1 MFNRLDIKLL
11 AKTVTLLAASLTM
24 LVACGGGGGGSDTSA
39 DVKRD
44 AHTNQMLLADQG
56 QSTTDKIDTAVAEA
70 SLTSGDAPASVNQ
83 FGHNYGQALQR
94 AWYFYEAQ
102 RSGPLPKHDGDL
114 PFIDPRTG
122 HQLHNGFLANRIPWR
137 GDSGLIDGQDV
148 GLDLTGGWHDAGDHV
163 KFGLPMAF
171 SASFTAWSVLEF
183 REALA
188 QSGQLKHAKDNL
200 RWVAD
205 YFMRAHPEPNVL
217 YGQVGAGA
225 VDHSIWGPPEVMPH
239 VRPAWK
245 IDATQPGADLA
256 AQTAAALA
264 IMSQVFKE
272 DEPAYAAA
280 MLQHAIELYDFAQLA
295 PESRYSNVI
304 TDAQGFYR
312 SVSGPKDDIPF
323 AAAWLYLATKEA
335 RFLHDAEAVYTRIAD
350 RAGHATWTAVWDDVR
365 YAVYVVMAKIYAD
378 PDYARDSL
386 IGSERRDGYF
396 DYDLHARNFFNFWQ
410 HGVPRT
416 PGGMAW
422 LTSWGSARYNTMTSF
437 LALVYRK
444 HLVEQGMY
452 PELQQQYLNF
462 ATEQVNYVLGD
473 NPLGL
478 SYMVGYGD
486 HWVQV
491 AHHRAA
497 HGSSTNNINNPVLPR
512 HVLYGGL
519 AGGPDSQDGYTTS
532 RSAFAMTEVA
542 TDMNAGITGAL
553 AGLVDAYGL
562 AGNEP
567 DANFPPPG
575 PVYDEIFVL
584 ARLKTDS
591 QIATEV
597 EVKVVNESAYPP
609 RESDGLY
616 FRYFVDLSEVF
627 ASGYTIDDITLQ
639 EYWGQ
644 GEGVTLHQ
652 LADSSIFYVEGSF
665 VGVNISPRGT
675 VEKQK
680 TSQFIIRLP
689 WTGNGWDPSND
700 PSFAGLS
707 SAWGI
712 SDKIAIYDDKLPA
725 GEQLI
730 WGVEPEPTEGTIPTV
745 EMTARVKIDSQSG
758 TGYCAT
764 VEVTN
769 DSPIVAAPQ
778 GVMFRLNEDT
788 VLASSWNGAVT
799 RHGDLVDVV
808 YPAWVEPIRPGATQ
822 TEFGFCA
829 TGLDEGQYVTAYLA
843 GDLPT
848 LPPLVLP
855 EPEPTPEPGPTP
867 MPEPEPTP
875 SSELLVSAN
884 LYSVWASG
892 YCARIVINNPTAQA
906 QSLAGVVFRLAADVT
921 MTQSWNGVVSRSGE
935 RVEVVFPSWMN
946 TLAAGATQTN
956 FGFCSSGTAAPSDL
970 VAFAEGE
977 AAPALPASAV
987 PEVLAAVEP
996 QIELEG
1002 SFNVYTSWA
1011 SGYCARVVVSNIGAV
1026 NASVLGLEF
1035 TLPSATAITTSWNGT
1050 VSRSADQ
1057 VNVSY
1062 PAWAHSLA
1070 AGATQSHFGYCA
1082 SSTHVPPTVQVLH

>member
-1 MFNRLDIKLL
+1 MGGRHTTKQIMVALMGVSVGLL
-11 AKTVTLLAASLTM
+11 S
-24 LVACGGGGGGSDTSA
+24 ACGGGGGG
-39 DVKRD
+39 D
-44 AHTNQMLLADQG
+44 AGAPSQQYPIETRAMQ
-56 QSTTDKIDTAVAEA
+56 
-70 SLTSGDAPASVNQ
+70 LTSGGASSASTSSPADSALANETASPVSNQ

-114 PFIDPRTG
+114 PFIHPRTG
-122 HQLHNGFLANRIPWR
+122 QQLHNGFLANRIPWR

-183 REALA
+183 RDALA
-188 QSGQLKHAKDNL
+188 QSGQLKYAKDNL

-217 YGQVGAGA
+217 YGQVGKGSI
-225 VDHSIWGPPEVMPH
+225 DHSIWGSPEVMPH

-264 IMSQVFKE
+264 IMSQVFKD

-280 MLQHAIELYDFAQLA
+280 MLQHAIELYDFAKLA
-295 PESRYSNVI
+295 PNSRYSDVI

-335 RFLHDAEAVYTRIAD
+335 RFLHDAEAVYNPIAHNT
-350 RAGHATWTAVWDDVR
+350 GHATWTAVWDDVR
-365 YAVYVVMAKIYAD
+365 YAVYVVMAKIWDD

-386 IGSERRDGYF
+386 IGSQRRDGYY
-396 DYDLHARNFFNFWQ
+396 DYDLHARNFFQFWM

-444 HLVEQGMY
+444 HLIEQGEQ
-452 PELQQQYLNF
+452 PALQQQYLNF

-473 NPLGL
+473 NPLNL

-486 HWVQV
+486 NWVQV

-497 HGSSTNNINNPVLPR
+497 HGSSTNNIYNPALPR

-519 AGGPDSQDGYTTS
+519 AGGPDSQDGYTNN
-532 RSAFAMTEVA
+532 RAAFAMTEVA

-553 AGLVDAYGL
+553 AGLVDAYGHD
-562 AGNEP
+562 GNTP
-567 DANFPPPG
+567 DANFPPAG
-575 PVYDEIFVL
+575 PVYNEIFVQ
-584 ARLKTDS
+584 ARLKTNS

-597 EVKVVNESAYPP
+597 EVKVINESAYPP
-609 RESDGLY
+609 RQSDGLY
-616 FRYFVDLSEVF
+616 FRYFVDLAEVF
-627 ASGYTIDDITLQ
+627 ASGYTINDITLQ

-644 GEGVTLHQ
+644 GKGVTLHQ
-652 LADSSIFYVEGSF
+652 LANSSIFYVEGSF
-665 VGVNISPRGT
+665 DGVNISPIGT

-689 WTGNGWDPSND
+689 WTGNGWNPNND

-707 SAWGI
+707 GAWTVT
-712 SDKIAIYDDKLPA
+712 DKIALYDGNLPV

-730 WGVEPEPTEGTIPTV
+730 WGAEAVPSDGVIPPV
-745 EMTARVKIDSQSG
+745 KMTAKLKVDSESG

-769 DSPIVAAPQ
+769 DSAIVAAPK
-778 GVMFRLNEDT
+778 GVVFRLPTAT
-788 VLASSWNGAVT
+788 VLGSSWNGAVT
-799 RHGDLVDVV
+799 RDGNLINVV
-808 YPAWVEPIRPGATQ
+808 YPDWVEPIRPGETQ
-822 TEFGFCA
+822 REFGFCA
-829 TGLDEGQYVTAYLA
+829 TGLDQPQHLTAYLA
-843 GDLPT
+843 GALPT
-848 LPPLVLP
+848 LPALVVP
-855 EPEPTPEPGPTP
+855 EPAPQPAPTPTPAPAPQPAPTSP
-867 MPEPEPTP
+867 LNVT
-875 SSELLVSAN
+875 AN
-884 LYSVWASG
+884 LYSVWATG
-892 YCARIVINNPTAQA
+892 YCARIVIKNPTTQA
-906 QSLAGVVFRLAADVT
+906 QSLAGVVFRLATSVNL
-921 MTQSWNGVVSRSGE
+921 TQSWNGTVTRSSDRVV
-935 RVEVVFPSWMN
+935 VTFPGWMN
-946 TLAAGATQTN
+946 TLVAGGTQTN
-956 FGFCSSGTAAPSDL
+956 FGYCATGTTPPSDL
-970 VAFAEGE
+970 MAYAVGE
-977 AAPALPASAV
+977 TAPALPSATQV
-987 PEVLAAVEP
+987 QAPPPPP
-996 QIELEG
+996 QPSLTG
-1002 SFNVYTSWA
+1002 TLNVYNAWA
-1011 SGYCARVVVSNIGAV
+1011 TGYCARVVVKNVGTV
-1026 NASVLGLEF
+1026 NAVVSGVRF
-1035 TLPSATAITTSWNGT
+1035 NLPTTAAITSSWNGT
-1050 VSRSADQ
+1050 VSRSGEQ
-1057 VNVSY
+1057 VSVAY
-1062 PAWAHSLA
+1062 PAWAQALS
-1070 AGATQSHFGYCA
+1070 AGATQSHFGYCTNTTQVPA
-1082 SSTHVPPTVQVLH
+1082 SVQVLF